1 MIILIL
7 ELRFVS
13 YFKAP
18 NGANFDLLADD
29 ELRKFFIKLKQLWTA
44 IHADNSEPLDHFKK
58 KLGQISQAVVSHAG
72 DKEFFEVVALAD
84 VKSFLDTYRNISQS
98 KIFPTD
104 IFNVVKTPFPKPAT
118 EVTNVKEVFHIG
130 KTDKDDRIFIFNDG
144 TRNLVCLQ
152 NINRWLSLIGA
163 ISSYLDPKSYFDSET
178 VFAALRFDLFHDKKT
193 GNFFIDL
200 RDVRNFLEYVDG
212 SEELLQRFNFQVFM
226 SPSPAVSTF
235 ANLDCKPFLNAIFDE
250 KPFTIFK
257 GNGFAENAFFF
268 KPNNLADILGLDT
281 DDDNALDETIFAAGE
296 LWDGAERFCR
306 LDFAPYITR
315 HCLARLWNGSN
326 QNHHII
332 KTGWQF
338 IHWFKDFLPKFYEQY
353 VPIRCGAQYIP
364 DADWELGDTLTR
376 DDSIKSFFET
386 FDKACRNFKSQLLEA
401 QS

>member
-18 NGANFDLLADD
+18 SGANFDLLADD
-29 ELRKFFIKLKQLWTA
+29 ALKKFFIKLKQLWTA

-58 KLGQISQAVVSHAG
+58 KFSQISQAVVSHAG

-84 VKSFLDTYRNISQS
+84 VKSFLDSYRHISQS

-104 IFNVVKTPFPKPAT
+104 IFNAVKTPFPKLAT
-118 EVTNVKEVFHIG
+118 EVTNVKEVFHTG
-130 KTDKDDRIFIFNDG
+130 ETDKDDRIFIFNDG

-152 NINRWLSLIGA
+152 NINRWSTNIF
-163 ISSYLDPKSYFDSET
+163 KSEI

-200 RDVRNFLEYVDG
+200 RNVKSFLGYVND
-212 SEELLQRFNFQVFM
+212 SEGLLQRFNFQVFM
-226 SPSPAVSTF
+226 SPSPAVSTIVY
-235 ANLDCKPFLNAIFDE
+235 LDCKPFLTADFNE

-296 LWDGAERFCR
+296 LWDGPERFCR

-338 IHWFKDFLPKFYEQY
+338 IHWFKVFLPKFYEQY

-376 DDSIKSFFET
+376 DDSIKSFFDT